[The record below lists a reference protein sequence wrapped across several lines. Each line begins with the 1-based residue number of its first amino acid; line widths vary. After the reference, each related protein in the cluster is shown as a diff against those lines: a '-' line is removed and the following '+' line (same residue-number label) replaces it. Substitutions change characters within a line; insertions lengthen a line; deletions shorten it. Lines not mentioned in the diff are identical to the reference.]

1 MAIPEID
8 SIDYTTKEYLKFVQH
23 IQAAVTRL
31 NSEKDNNNSEWT
43 PHRWEMPPMDYISI
57 RIISNYVYIY

>member
-31 NSEKDNNNSEWT
+31 NSETKDTNNSIWS
-43 PHRWEMPPMDYISI
+43 PHK
-57 RIISNYVYIY
+57 

>member
-8 SIDYTTKEYLKFVQH
+8 SIDYTTKEYLKFVHH

-31 NSEKDNNNSEWT
+31 NSEKDNNNSILWT
-43 PHRWEMPPMDYISI
+43 PHQ
-57 RIISNYVYIY
+57 